1 MLTSELIAAIENS
14 ISVPTYR
21 GRYDTD
27 DLISL
32 CNEEI
37 KAQIMPFITSLR
49 QHYFLASE
57 EISIISGIQD
67 YKIPKRAL
75 GRTIYD
81 MKFKNTNN
89 YEINL
94 PIKKLS
100 FVAGDQS
107 YTSETP
113 DSWAVIGDKVRLYPI
128 PTTGSI
134 IMYYTMRHSKVVD
147 DSRGVT
153 VQSITNIAPNSFI
166 TVQESSVPA
175 NIEAGSRI
183 DITEN
188 EYGYSITHKDLLV
201 SAVAG
206 NLIFLQDYNDI
217 TLLEN
222 VSINSKVS
230 TAEETILL
238 QFPEEAH
245 PVLIEAVCGR
255 ILKGLGYAEQ
265 ENLSKSRLFELKTGA
280 SDLMNPRIEIK
291 TEKIVP
297 RNGVLRNR
305 LGRRFPKIGVIP

>member
-1 MLTSELIAAIENS
+1 MLTSELVSAIENS

-21 GRYDTD
+21 GRYDAD
-27 DLISL
+27 DIISL
-32 CNEEI
+32 ANEEI
-37 KAQIMPFITSLR
+37 KAQIMPFITCLR
-49 QHYFLASE
+49 QHYFITSQE
-57 EISIISGIQD
+57 VPIVSGTQD
-67 YKIPKRAL
+67 YKIPKRAV

-81 MKFKNTNN
+81 MKFKNASG

-107 YTSETP
+107 FTSETP
-113 DSWAVIGDKVRLYPI
+113 DSWAIIGDKVRLYPI
-128 PTTGSI
+128 PTTGSL
-134 IMYYTMRHSKVVD
+134 IMYYTTRHSKLVD
-147 DSRGVT
+147 DSRAVT
-153 VQSITNIAPNSFI
+153 VTSVTNVAPNSYI
-166 TVQESSVPA
+166 TVDEATIPA
-175 NIEAGSRI
+175 NIAAGTYI

-188 EYGYSITHKDLLV
+188 EYGFCATHKDLLV

-206 NLIFLQDYNDI
+206 NLIYLQDYNDV

-222 VSINSKVS
+222 VSVGSKIS
-230 TAEETILL
+230 TAEETVLL

-245 PVLIEAVCGR
+245 PVLVEAVCGR

-265 ENLSKSRLFELKTGA
+265 EQLSKARLMELKSAAT
-280 SDLMNPRIEIK
+280 DLMNPRIEIK

-305 LGRRFPKIGVIP
+305 IGRRFPKIGIIP